1 MGSNGRSS
9 RCCSCNSSLPHLRCR
24 SAGSVSARWPS
35 CSQMQYPSLSDSVAM
50 TLRSRSCAWTAGL
63 SAMKVGVRCY
73 SRPSCHACTR

>member
-1 MGSNGRSS
+1 MESNGRSS

-35 CSQMQYPSLSDSVAM
+35 RTPTQHPSLSASVAM
-50 TLRSRSCAWTAGL
+50 TLRWRSCAWMAGL
-63 SAMKVGVRCY
+63 SAMKAGVRCY